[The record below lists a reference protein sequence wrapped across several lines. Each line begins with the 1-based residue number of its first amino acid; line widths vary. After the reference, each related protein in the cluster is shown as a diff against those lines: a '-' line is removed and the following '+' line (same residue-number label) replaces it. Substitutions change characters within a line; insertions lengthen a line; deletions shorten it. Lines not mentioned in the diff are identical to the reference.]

1 MPLLMYSELN
11 RISTWKKCSW
21 DESHGTSM
29 VNSDGNIIDFDRVKR
44 DYLNNLQKSEE
55 CAKSVDAL
63 GEDKYNH
70 VYMVEFKNGEFN
82 EAEIREK
89 LTESVLIYGDISHTS
104 LKRMRDNLTFI
115 LVYNPEYKKFKNV
128 EQRAIYQARIGKA
141 SCPIYGLDKYA
152 GFCCARAYM
161 MTGAEF
167 EEKMVGEISVL

>member
-63 GEDKYNH
+63 GEDRDSH
-70 VYMVEFKNGEFN
+70 VYMIEFKE
-82 EAEIREK
+82 
-89 LTESVLIYGDISHTS
+89 
-104 LKRMRDNLTFI
+104 
-115 LVYNPEYKKFKNV
+115 
-128 EQRAIYQARIGKA
+128 
-141 SCPIYGLDKYA
+141 
-152 GFCCARAYM
+152 
-161 MTGAEF
+161 
-167 EEKMVGEISVL
+167 